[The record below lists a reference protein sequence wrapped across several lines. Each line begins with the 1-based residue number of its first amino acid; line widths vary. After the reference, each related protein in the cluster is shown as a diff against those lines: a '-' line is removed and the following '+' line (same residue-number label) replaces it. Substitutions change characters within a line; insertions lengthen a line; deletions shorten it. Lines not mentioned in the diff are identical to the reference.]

1 MNLPEHLKKKR
12 DEVGELFDRS
22 SWYGRRSM
30 DYFDA
35 GFDAACAELLPMIE
49 KLEKALEKYV
59 DGSAYDF
66 DRQIRGE
73 VNFNMALS
81 MATARQAI
89 SEIKK
94 WRES

>member
-49 KLEKALEKYV
+49 KLDSVMHELSDLVDDTVSGEYKPDRFTTQPAKIALAEL
-59 DGSAYDF
+59 
-66 DRQIRGE
+66 
-73 VNFNMALS
+73 N
-81 MATARQAI
+81 
-89 SEIKK
+89 K